1 MSISNVPG
9 QGAGIYTPTT
19 AAADGAAGVAGADKP
34 KGSGIDKFD
43 AKSYV
48 ASGGTE
54 ERQLLKTPEQGDKQ
68 HISSTSM
75 AMVGMGEQ
83 DVGADMYA
91 VMALFQKMAQE
102 MRNSAREVRGAEM
115 QSQITSLKDAAQNIR
130 DAAQERMVGA
140 IVSGSMQIVGGAMS
154 LGMGI
159 AGGAQQVKGGMKT
172 IESAKFEN
180 QATNFAAM
188 NKAEASP
195 LTRAEV
201 RTISADYK
209 GMAGIAGGEAAIA
222 TGRGAQ
228 LTAIGQGS
236 AGMFGG
242 VGTIV
247 QATQE
252 KKAAEHDATK
262 ALNEADAKV
271 HESGVQHANDLMQQM
286 MDVIRDVRDK
296 LGSIE
301 QSRLETTRGI
311 ARNI

>member
-19 AAADGAAGVAGADKP
+19 APADSAAGIAGADKA

-43 AKSYV
+43 AKNYV
-48 ASGGTE
+48 ASGSTQ
-54 ERQLLKTPEQGDKQ
+54 ERSLLKTPDQSDKQ
-68 HISSTSM
+68 QVASTSM

-91 VMALFQKMAQE
+91 VMALFQQMAQE
-102 MRNSAREVRGAEM
+102 MRNSAREVRGSEM
-115 QSQITSLKDAAQNIR
+115 QSQIGALKG
-130 DAAQERMVGA
+130 AAQEIRNAAEERMIGA
-140 IVSGSMQIVGGAMS
+140 IVAGSMQIVGGAMS

-172 IESAKFEN
+172 IESSKLE
-180 QATNFAAM
+180 QASTNFAAE
-188 NKAEASP
+188 NKGAGLTKAEVKTFTANYK
-195 LTRAEV
+195 AE
-201 RTISADYK
+201 
-209 GMAGIAGGEAAIA
+209 AGIAGGEAAIA

-228 LTAIGQGS
+228 LTAVGQGAS
-236 AGMFGG
+236 GIFGG
-242 VGTIV
+242 IGTIV

-252 KKAAEHDATK
+252 KKATEHEASK
-262 ALNEADAKV
+262 ALLEADSKV
-271 HESGVQHANDLMQQM
+271 HESGVQQANDLMQQM
-286 MDVIRDVRDK
+286 MDVIRDVKDK

>member
-9 QGAGIYTPTT
+9 QSTGIYTPPTGP
-19 AAADGAAGVAGADKP
+19 ADSAAGIVGADKP
-34 KGSGIDKFD
+34 KGDGVTNFD
-43 AKSYV
+43 AKGYVTSGAAEARTLLQTPDKSSPQTV
-48 ASGGTE
+48 ASTA
-54 ERQLLKTPEQGDKQ
+54 
-68 HISSTSM
+68 M

-91 VMALFQKMAQE
+91 VMALFQQMAQE

-115 QSQITSLKDAAQNIR
+115 QSQIGSLKNAATEIR
-130 DAAQERMVGA
+130 NAAEERMIGA
-140 IVSGSMQIVGGAMS
+140 IVAGSMQIVGGAMS

-180 QATNFAAM
+180 QSTNFAAM

-209 GMAGIAGGEAAIA
+209 GMAGIAGGEAAVA

-236 AGMFGG
+236 AGIFGG

-252 KKAAEHDATK
+252 KKAAEHDASK
-262 ALNEADAKV
+262 ALHEADAKV

-286 MDVIRDVRDK
+286 MDVIRDVKDK